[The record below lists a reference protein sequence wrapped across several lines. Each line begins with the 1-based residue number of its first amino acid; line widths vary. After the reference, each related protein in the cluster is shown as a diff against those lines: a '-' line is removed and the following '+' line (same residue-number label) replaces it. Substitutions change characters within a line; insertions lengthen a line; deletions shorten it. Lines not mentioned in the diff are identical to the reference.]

1 MAAFDREQRRAQ
13 ILAVATEVFA
23 EKGYHDA
30 RIDDIVVRAGIA
42 RGTFYL
48 YFNDKRA
55 IFEELV
61 DRFVLTLGN
70 SIEAIEL
77 TEDPALGRA
86 ALRSNLLRVVQHF
99 LADPAMS
106 RILLS
111 AAVGLDVEF
120 ERRLLAFYGEI
131 TDLIER
137 SLGEGRD
144 AGWVR
149 PGAMRVRS
157 FCLVGILKEM
167 IYQLILRRA
176 EYPPDE
182 LVDAMLDLL
191 VEGLFTDAFRRAAPS
206 GPSA

>member
-1 MAAFDREQRRAQ
+1 MDREQRRAQ
-13 ILAVATEVFA
+13 ILAIATEVFA

-30 RIDDIVVRAGIA
+30 RIDDIVVRASIA

-48 YFNDKRA
+48 YFHDKRA

-61 DRFVLTLGN
+61 ARFVARLADSILT
-70 SIEAIEL
+70 IEL

-86 ALRSNLLRVVQHF
+86 ALRDNLLRVVQHF

-120 ERRLLAFYGEI
+120 DRRLLAFYGEI

-137 SLGEGRD
+137 SLGDGQS

-149 PGAMRVRS
+149 PGAMRIRS
-157 FCLVGILKEM
+157 FCLVGILKEL
-167 IYQLILRRA
+167 IYQLILRGT

-182 LVDAMLDLL
+182 LVDAVLDLL
-191 VEGLFTDAFRRAAPS
+191 TEGLFTDAFRRPS
-206 GPSA
+206 SPGASS

>member
-1 MAAFDREQRRAQ
+1 MDREQRRAQ
-13 ILAVATEVFA
+13 ILGVATEVFA

-30 RIDDIVVRAGIA
+30 RIDDIVVRAGVA

-48 YFNDKRA
+48 YFHDKRA

-61 DRFVLTLGN
+61 GRFVARLSD
-70 SIEAIEL
+70 SIVTIEL
-77 TEDPALGRA
+77 TEDPLLARA
-86 ALRSNLLRVVQHF
+86 ALRANLLRVVQHF
-99 LADPAMS
+99 LSDPAMS

-120 ERRLLAFYGEI
+120 DRRLLAFYGEI

-137 SLGEGRD
+137 SLGDGQS

-149 PGAMRVRS
+149 PGAMRIRS
-157 FCLVGILKEM
+157 FCLVGILKELV
-167 IYQLILRRA
+167 YQLILRGT
-176 EYPPDE
+176 EYPPDV

-191 VEGLFTDAFRRAAPS
+191 TEGLFTDAFRPPPAS
-206 GPSA
+206 